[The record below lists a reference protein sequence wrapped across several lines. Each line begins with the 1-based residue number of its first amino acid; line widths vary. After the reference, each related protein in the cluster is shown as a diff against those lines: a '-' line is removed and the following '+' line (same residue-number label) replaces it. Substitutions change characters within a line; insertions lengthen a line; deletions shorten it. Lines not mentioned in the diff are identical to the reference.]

1 MCTKHLNS
9 QLKVLL
15 SLLTHTHTHP
25 LYKHSEEEL
34 LGLLGVYFIWN
45 QSLSF
50 LICNQAKDP
59 SGLLG
64 EEGAPMRGR
73 NAASS
78 PRGFINNSY
87 GWVSSAKWRNG
98 GKESTCSVSEFAASS
113 RARYCGVFL
122 TSLEGGLWVDVLH
135 FSSWWFLFRWGL
147 MSHIITA
154 SEIIGIIIMTLIE
167 PLWSWFYSLVY
178 MAEINHLKNSHFLCP
193 PLVFYILL

>member
-98 GKESTCSVSEFAASS
+98 GKESPA
-113 RARYCGVFL
+113 VFL
-122 TSLEGGLWVDVLH
+122 NLQLQAGPDIVVCFWRHWKEGCGWMCYISHLGD
-135 FSSWWFLFRWGL
+135 FFLDE
-147 MSHIITA
+147 A
-154 SEIIGIIIMTLIE
+154 
-167 PLWSWFYSLVY
+167 
-178 MAEINHLKNSHFLCP
+178 
-193 PLVFYILL
+193 